1 MTEKLGSKARRGG
14 FAFILVTVMLDMLA
28 VGIIIPVLPKLILNL
43 TGGQASDPAAIARA
57 SVAAGVLGL
66 AWAFMQFLGA
76 PILGGLSDRF
86 GRRPIVLFSNF
97 GLAASYILAA
107 LAPGLAWLLLA
118 RLISGISAA
127 SQSTA
132 NAYIADVT
140 PPEQRAQRF
149 GMLGGAFGLGFIL
162 GPALGGIVAHRFGA
176 DAPFWLAAAFSLANG
191 LYGLFILP
199 ESLPKERRV
208 PFRLRQSNPLGALRF
223 LTGRPDL
230 AGLSIAYFLNFLAH
244 VALPA
249 TFVLYASYRYHW
261 NDEQVGAALAAVG
274 LASMCTQLL
283 LVKPLVARL
292 GERNAVRLGLGCGAM
307 AFLLYGLAP
316 TGWWFFAGLAFG
328 ALWGIYTPA
337 NQALLTARVSPEEQG
352 RLQGALGAAA
362 SVGGLIGPLLF
373 TQIFALFV
381 GHADWHVPGAAFF
394 LAAFLLSCALLVA
407 SRAMSADEPR
417 AGKAARDSD
426 APATT
431 G

>member
-1 MTEKLGSKARRGG
+1 MTEKPGSKVRGG

-28 VGIIIPVLPKLILNL
+28 VGIIIPVLPKLIFSL

-97 GLAASYILAA
+97 GLAASYVLSA

-118 RLISGISAA
+118 RLISGVSAA

-208 PFRLRQSNPLGALRF
+208 PFRLRQSNPFGALRF

-261 NDEQVGAALAAVG
+261 NDEQVGATLAIVG

-283 LVKPLVARL
+283 LIKPLVARL
-292 GERNAVRLGLGCGAM
+292 GEPNSIRLGLGCGAM

-316 TGWWFFAGLAFG
+316 TGWWFFTGLAFG

-362 SVGGLIGPLLF
+362 SVGGLIGPVLF

-394 LAAFLLSCALLVA
+394 LAASLLGCALLVA
-407 SRAMSADEPR
+407 SRAMSADAPR
-417 AGKAARDSD
+417 AGKAVPDSD